1 MKTSKQKYID
11 GKNKAIEKAIEYQN
25 SFSNEQTY
33 YWSDIIEITDNLYKL
48 AKRYGLIKEFRENG
62 II

>member
-1 MKTSKQKYID
+1 MKTYKELKER
-11 GKNKAIEKAIEYQN
+11 AREKAIEWQYN
-25 SFSNEQTY
+25 
-33 YWSDIIEITDNLYKL
+33 IIEEIERPTLDEFANKQYCFEKL